1 MPGRLFGLLPLAW
14 LAVFLGV
21 PLLLVLKISV
31 AESAIAQPPYGP
43 VLSWSTTDGV
53 VVLATL
59 DSYRLLVVD
68 HLYLAAYLS
77 SVKTALVAAFCCAVI
92 GLPIALAIARA
103 RGAARVLLLALAML
117 PFLTSFLIR
126 TYAWKLLLQGSGPLN
141 AALVALGIVER
152 PIAILYTDFAVYV
165 GIVYAYLPFMVL
177 PQYAVL
183 SRLDPALL
191 DAAADLGC
199 PPWRAFATVTL
210 PLAAP
215 GLAAGAMLVGIPA
228 IGEFVIPEMLGGPDS
243 LMIGRVL
250 WTEFFANR
258 DWPAACAV
266 AAAMLAL
273 CAWPVS
279 LVQRYARRA
288 GVG

>member
-1 MPGRLFGLLPLAW
+1 MHRALFRLVPLAW
-14 LAVFLGV
+14 LTVFLGL
-21 PLLLVLKISV
+21 PLLLVLRISF
-31 AESAIAQPPYGP
+31 AESTVAQPPYEP
-43 VLSWSTTDGV
+43 LLRFATDGV

-68 HLYLAAYLS
+68 TLYLAAYLS
-77 SVKTALVAAFCCAVI
+77 SVKTAAIASFCCAVI
-92 GLPIALAIARA
+92 GLPIALVIARA
-103 RGAARVLLLALAML
+103 NGPMRMLLLALVVL

-126 TYAWKLLLQGSGPLN
+126 SYAWKLLLQGSGPLN
-141 AALVALGIVER
+141 AALMALGIVDR
-152 PIAILYTDFAVYV
+152 PIAILYTDLAVYV
-165 GIVYAYLPFMVL
+165 GIVYAYLPFMIL
-177 PQYAVL
+177 PLYAVL
-183 SRLDPALL
+183 SRLDPELL
-191 DAAADLGC
+191 EAAADLGC
-199 PPWRAFATVTL
+199 RPWRAFATVTL

-215 GLAAGAMLVGIPA
+215 GLAAGTMLVGIPA

-266 AAAMLAL
+266 AIAMLAL